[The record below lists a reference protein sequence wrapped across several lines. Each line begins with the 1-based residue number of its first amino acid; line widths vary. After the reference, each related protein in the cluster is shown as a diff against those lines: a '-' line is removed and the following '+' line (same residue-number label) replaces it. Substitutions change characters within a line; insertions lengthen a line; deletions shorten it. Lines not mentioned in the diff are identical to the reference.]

1 MRSLNVTSL
10 AGVVMLL
17 ALSGYAAA
25 QERITLRIAD
35 QKGGMR
41 SQLEAANALQDLPYE
56 IKWAEFPAAAPLA
69 EALNAG
75 AVDAGIIGDAPLL
88 FALANGAPVKAIAV
102 DKSNPAGT
110 AVLVSPGSALKSAA
124 DLKGKRIA
132 TGKGSIGHFVALKA
146 LEQAGISPKEVQ
158 WVFLGPVDAKVA
170 LLNGSVDAWATWEPY
185 TTQLVKT
192 AEGQIL
198 VSGKGLLPGNTFLAA
213 TDDAL
218 KDPQKRAA
226 LQDYLN
232 RLAGAERWAYANL
245 DSYGKTLG
253 EIIRFPADIARAQ
266 FANRQSQWLR
276 LDAKTVAQQQSTADF
291 YLANGL
297 IRAKLDVT
305 PTFDNG
311 FSVRC
316 RAGPCGG
323 VAMMT
328 SRRRFLRLTGSL
340 ALAGASLPLWA
351 HDMAAMASG
360 EEHPALRLAQP
371 YKIKLAINKS
381 AVCLAPVA
389 VAEQQKIFS
398 KYNLDVEFVN
408 FGNSTD
414 VLLEAIA
421 TGKADAGVGM
431 ALRWL
436 KALEQGFD
444 VKLTA
449 GTHGGCLNL
458 LTAKNSPFGGLE
470 SLKGQTIGVT
480 DMAGPDKNFFAI
492 LLKRHGIDPI
502 SDVQW
507 KVYPADLLSVAL
519 DKREI
524 AAISGSEPFSYRLL
538 DTGKYQL
545 IASNMTGD
553 YARLSCCVLGVS
565 GSLARDHKPA
575 AAALT
580 QAILEAH
587 SYAAAHPESV
597 AQSFLAHALNTN
609 EAEVSGILHGQ
620 GHGHHAVGEAF
631 VKELTQYAVDLQ
643 RVQVIKPGTDPHQFA
658 ESIYVNVF
666 A

>member
-1 MRSLNVTSL
+1 MRRLNVTGL

-124 DLKGKRIA
+124 DLKGKSIA

-311 FSVRC
+311 FSV
-316 RAGPCGG
+316 
-323 VAMMT
+323 
-328 SRRRFLRLTGSL
+328 
-340 ALAGASLPLWA
+340 
-351 HDMAAMASG
+351 
-360 EEHPALRLAQP
+360 
-371 YKIKLAINKS
+371 
-381 AVCLAPVA
+381 
-389 VAEQQKIFS
+389 
-398 KYNLDVEFVN
+398 
-408 FGNSTD
+408 
-414 VLLEAIA
+414 
-421 TGKADAGVGM
+421 
-431 ALRWL
+431 
-436 KALEQGFD
+436 
-444 VKLTA
+444 
-449 GTHGGCLNL
+449 
-458 LTAKNSPFGGLE
+458 
-470 SLKGQTIGVT
+470 
-480 DMAGPDKNFFAI
+480 
-492 LLKRHGIDPI
+492 
-502 SDVQW
+502 
-507 KVYPADLLSVAL
+507 
-519 DKREI
+519 
-524 AAISGSEPFSYRLL
+524 
-538 DTGKYQL
+538 
-545 IASNMTGD
+545 
-553 YARLSCCVLGVS
+553 
-565 GSLARDHKPA
+565 PA
-575 AAALT
+575 A
-580 QAILEAH
+580 QAH
-587 SYAAAHPESV
+587 
-597 AQSFLAHALNTN
+597 
-609 EAEVSGILHGQ
+609 AEVS
-620 GHGHHAVGEAF
+620 
-631 VKELTQYAVDLQ
+631 
-643 RVQVIKPGTDPHQFA
+643 P
-658 ESIYVNVF
+658 
-666 A
+666 